1 MLKLERDSTR
11 VQDPWPAQTLRNPI
25 RQPVSPTSLEISTSS
40 YRRVS
45 QRLQQKELLP
55 YRNSCGSHIDVKMLR
70 LRSQVRPSLRPLFV
84 CTSCR
89 NHVVHRSYK
98 HEASPPK
105 PDSDVPAPSN
115 EKAAARRPKRS
126 RAVTKKKSQV
136 PDSRL
141 KLWENTLNVLKDLQ
155 SSPVLFPTGG
165 GAPVPTATG
174 EKPSHDDGKKKKKGK
189 AAKDE
194 KAHSDVELSPVP
206 PRELELLQMAF
217 KVIEKVLGKEAQ
229 QEAGI
234 VAEEPKT
241 SPVKPKAGRP
251 SKREREAKAKL
262 DLVKKGKFGKAR
274 PKKGD
279 TEAEDKEPQSVLASL
294 GSVGKKE
301 KPGKAPEE
309 ATKKGET
316 KEKGETKSRRTGKRA
331 KGEFTIKSINPGHI
345 TPKPIEKEQPP
356 VPRLSYGLDR
366 VLFNPGVYHLQ
377 DPRSRV
383 FNFDP
388 YLARIMPTNEFD
400 FNALKAYITSSKD
413 TTLIN
418 MAAEHKKKYTGST
431 SSMTSTLA
439 HFHYLLSSWRK
450 INPAVISRKFKPDSE
465 NYTKILR
472 APAATFLH
480 YKDGTYAIDAD
491 KQFDTANVL
500 SMLGKSMEKLLT
512 LPKEEFEKYRRT
524 KSQELS
530 DEEKNGPEAYHYTT
544 MGDFMMRSQL
554 DAYDPRVLGTGMFD
568 LKTRAVVSIRMDA
581 QGFQKGVGYEIR
593 GRFGQWESFEREY
606 YDMIRA
612 AFIKYSLQVR
622 MGRMDGI
629 FVAFHNTER
638 IFGFQYIPLSEMDLA
653 LHGSTDLTLGH
664 REYKASIH
672 ILNEILDKAIE
683 RYPKQ
688 TLRIHVETRPS
699 DPPVMYFF
707 AKPVTPEEVE
717 AIQGANRAKVEEFER
732 KMMGLGEEG
741 VAAEAATELEE
752 AEEMGDVQDI
762 EAPEES
768 FDDPEDEETKLEVWE
783 EMMDKVEETIENE
796 EQGITSVRDALEHAL
811 KESGLLRNSS
821 PEDQSRYLGMLVE
834 ALISGVEPAELP
846 STNESAAEVSEE
858 DAVEES
864 RDAAVEELQ
873 DAEAED
879 AVAEDTAVEGAVME
893 EDSNVAAEVSEQSAL
908 EEVATEET
916 PSPSAEQAET
926 AEQTETEVQAAE
938 ESAPEPSLR
947 ELILRLAARLQTGPS
962 EQLSEVDVHPE
973 EEVSSDA
980 LRLYKFESIL
990 SELVDKTQE
999 SADPTPSEP
1008 AANPSTSSE
1017 PQDPTAASE
1026 QPVDAATAE
1035 AAEPKTDEL
1044 FGMIITVNNR
1054 VNGEYVARP
1063 ENLNSYDKW
1072 VVEYAIEEMEATR
1085 AERIYG
1091 QVLKRRALALGDAED
1106 RDAAWYQM
1114 FRGDLEKY
1122 SQKGRD
1128 HRRRENENMCQF
1140 PVHVMGEEEP
1150 LEYESVFGGGVGE
1163 IEPYRPW
1170 KGEDGDAETRW
1181 EESENRKQWVLNR
1194 AMTGPDRGDEA
1205 KGVEGEEVEV
1215 EREDEKPEGGR
1226 TKKFRRGGKGGKGK

>member
-1 MLKLERDSTR
+1 
-11 VQDPWPAQTLRNPI
+11 
-25 RQPVSPTSLEISTSS
+25 
-40 YRRVS
+40 
-45 QRLQQKELLP
+45 
-55 YRNSCGSHIDVKMLR
+55 MLR
-70 LRSQVRPSLRPLFV
+70 LRYHTQPLLQPLFV

-89 NHVVHRSYK
+89 NHVVHRSIQ
-98 HEASPPK
+98 HDASPPQ
-105 PDSDVPAPSN
+105 PDSDVPTPN
-115 EKAAARRPKRS
+115 NKKVAAERRSKRS
-126 RAVTKKKSQV
+126 RALTKKSQ
-136 PDSRL
+136 PADSRL

-165 GAPVPTATG
+165 GAPIPHATEG
-174 EKPSHDDGKKKKKGK
+174 KPHHDDGKKKK
-189 AAKDE
+189 AKSA
-194 KAHSDVELSPVP
+194 KTPKDVELTPVP
-206 PRELELLQMAF
+206 PRELELLQLAF

-229 QEAGI
+229 QETAV
-234 VAEEPKT
+234 VAEKPAKSAEKT
-241 SPVKPKAGRP
+241 KADRP
-251 SKREREAKAKL
+251 TKREKEAKAKL
-262 DLVKKGKFGKAR
+262 DLVKKGKLRKAQ

-279 TEAEDKEPQSVLASL
+279 TKAEVEEAQSVLASL

-301 KPGKAPEE
+301 KTGKTPGGTTEKGKTAQKGKTAEKGRTTE
-309 ATKKGET
+309 KGET
-316 KEKGETKSRRTGKRA
+316 KEKEETTPKRRGKKA
-331 KGEFTIKSINPGHI
+331 MGEFTVKSVNPARLV
-345 TPKPIEKEQPP
+345 PIPVEKEQPP
-356 VPRLSYGLDR
+356 VPKLSYGLDR

-388 YLARIMPTNEFD
+388 YLARIMPIKEFD

-450 INPAVISRKFKPDSE
+450 INPAVISRNFKPDSE

-512 LPKEEFEKYRRT
+512 LPKEDFEKYRRT

-581 QGFQKGVGYEIR
+581 QGFQKGLGYEIR

-638 IFGFQYIPLSEMDLA
+638 IFGFQYIPLTEMDLA
-653 LHGSTDLTLGH
+653 LHGTDNVTLGH

-672 ILNEILDKAIE
+672 MLNEILDKAIE

-688 TLRIHVETRPS
+688 PLRIHVETRPS

-717 AIQGANRAKVEEFER
+717 AVQGANRAKVEEFER
-732 KMMGLGEEG
+732 KMMGLGEEAG
-741 VAAEAATELEE
+741 AEEAAAGLEE
-752 AEEMGDVQDI
+752 AEEAVEEQDI
-762 EAPEES
+762 EAVEES
-768 FDDPEDEETKLEVWE
+768 VEDPEDEETKLDVWE
-783 EMMDKVEETIENE
+783 DMMDKVEETIQNE

-821 PEDQSRYLGMLVE
+821 PEDQNRYLGMLVE
-834 ALISGVEPAELP
+834 ALISGVEPTELP
-846 STNESAAEVSEE
+846 STKESTSEVPEE

-864 RDAAVEELQ
+864 QDAAADDAVVEE
-873 DAEAED
+873 
-879 AVAEDTAVEGAVME
+879 G
-893 EDSNVAAEVSEQSAL
+893 SNVAAEVPEQTAP
-908 EEVATEET
+908 EDVAEEET
-916 PSPSAEQAET
+916 PSPSAEQTEQAET
-926 AEQTETEVQAAE
+926 PEQTETEVQAAE
-938 ESAPEPSLR
+938 ESTAEPSLR
-947 ELILRLAARLQTGPS
+947 ELILRLAARLQPGPS
-962 EQLSEVDVHPE
+962 EQLTDTDVQPE

-990 SELVDKTQE
+990 SELVTKTQE
-999 SADPTPSEP
+999 NTDPSPSEP
-1008 AANPSTSSE
+1008 APATSTLSE
-1017 PQDPTAASE
+1017 TQDPTASE
-1026 QPVDAATAE
+1026 QQPDTTTAAGT
-1035 AAEPKTDEL
+1035 EPKVDDL

-1054 VNGEYVARP
+1054 VNGQYVSRP
-1063 ENLNSYDKW
+1063 EKLTTSDKW
-1072 VVEYAIEEMEATR
+1072 IVEYAIEEMEATR
-1085 AERIYG
+1085 AERIY
-1091 QVLKRRALALGDAED
+1091 QQCLKRRAGALDGADD
-1106 RDAAWYQM
+1106 RSTAWYQM
-1114 FRGDLEKY
+1114 FRGDLERY
-1122 SQKGRD
+1122 SQKGRL
-1128 HRRRENENMCQF
+1128 HRRRENETMPQF
-1140 PVHVMGEEEP
+1140 PVHVLGEEAP
-1150 LEYESVFGGGVGE
+1150 LEYESVFGGEVGE
-1163 IEPYRPW
+1163 RWVTDLVMEGHDEGAGTQQ
-1170 KGEDGDAETRW
+1170 KETEKVAGAE
-1181 EESENRKQWVLNR
+1181 
-1194 AMTGPDRGDEA
+1194 EA
-1205 KGVEGEEVEV
+1205 GVEEVEV
-1215 EREDEKPEGGR
+1215 EWEDEKEAEREEDETTTGLAEAEEVAGEEVKVGREDEKEVENEAESEKEAGS
-1226 TKKFRRGGKGGKGK
+1226 GKETESDV

>member
-1 MLKLERDSTR
+1 M
-11 VQDPWPAQTLRNPI
+11 PA
-25 RQPVSPTSLEISTSS
+25 
-40 YRRVS
+40 
-45 QRLQQKELLP
+45 
-55 YRNSCGSHIDVKMLR
+55 
-70 LRSQVRPSLRPLFV
+70 
-84 CTSCR
+84 
-89 NHVVHRSYK
+89 
-98 HEASPPK
+98 A
-105 PDSDVPAPSN
+105 SN
-115 EKAAARRPKRS
+115 EKGAARRPKRS
-126 RAVTKKKSQV
+126 RAVTKKSQV

-141 KLWENTLNVLKDLQ
+141 KLWKNTLSVLKDLQ

-165 GAPVPTATG
+165 GAPVSTATEG
-174 EKPSHDDGKKKKKGK
+174 KPSHDDGKKKKKGK
-189 AAKDE
+189 AHKDD
-194 KAHSDVELSPVP
+194 KAHSDVELAPVP

-234 VAEEPKT
+234 VAEEPKKST
-241 SPVKPKAGRP
+241 VKTKAGRP
-251 SKREREAKAKL
+251 TKREMEAEAKL
-262 DLVKKGKFGKAR
+262 DLVKKGKLGKAR

-279 TEAEDKEPQSVLASL
+279 TKAEDKEPQSVLASL
-294 GSVGKKE
+294 GSVGRKE
-301 KPGKAPEE
+301 KTGKTPGE

-316 KEKGETKSRRTGKRA
+316 KEKGEAKSETTRKRA
-331 KGEFTIKSINPGHI
+331 KGEFTIKSINPARI

-450 INPAVISRKFKPDSE
+450 INPAVISRNFKPDSE

-741 VAAEAATELEE
+741 VAAEAVAELDE
-752 AEEMGDVQDI
+752 AGEAHDI

-768 FDDPEDEETKLEVWE
+768 FEDPEDEETKLEVWE

-846 STNESAAEVSEE
+846 STNESAADVSEE
-858 DAVEES
+858 DAAEES

-879 AVAEDTAVEGAVME
+879 AAAEDTAVEDAVME

-916 PSPSAEQAET
+916 SSPSAEQAET

-938 ESAPEPSLR
+938 ESPPDPSLR

-980 LRLYKFESIL
+980 LRLYRFESIL

-999 SADPTPSEP
+999 STDPAPSEP
-1008 AANPSTSSE
+1008 AATPSTSSE
-1017 PQDPTAASE
+1017 PQDPTATSE

-1035 AAEPKTDEL
+1035 ATEPKTDEL
-1044 FGMIITVNNR
+1044 FGMIITINNR
-1054 VNGEYVARP
+1054 VNGRYVARP
-1063 ENLNSYDKW
+1063 ENLGTHDKW

-1091 QVLKRRALALGDAED
+1091 QVLNRRATALGDAED

-1122 SQKGRD
+1122 SQKGRM

-1163 IEPYRPW
+1163 VEPYRPW

-1181 EESENRKQWVLNR
+1181 EESENRKQWVSNR
-1194 AMTGPDRGDEA
+1194 AMTGPDRGEEA
-1205 KGVEGEEVEV
+1205 NEVEGEEVDVEREDVEREDV
-1215 EREDEKPEGGR
+1215 EREDEKREGGR
-1226 TKKFRRGGKGGKGK
+1226 TKKRGGGGGKGGKGK